1 MPLLPR
7 NTIAPVDGQPAA
19 TPINRQRH
27 DKPPPGTGSG
37 RTLGG
42 NDMPIGAELANA
54 LRAFAAIENDII
66 TFGQTMDASK
76 ASAFV
81 ERRREM
87 AHEFAVLRNALEQ
100 EPWLVDRPERM
111 TEALR
116 LLSAF
121 RASNSINQA
130 EWPTIRVRDD
140 PAAFRIAAQTV
151 AAAARDFWRWV
162 DRELGHMR

>member
-1 MPLLPR
+1 
-7 NTIAPVDGQPAA
+7 
-19 TPINRQRH
+19 
-27 DKPPPGTGSG
+27 
-37 RTLGG
+37 
-42 NDMPIGAELANA
+42 MPIGADLANA
-54 LRAFAAIENDII
+54 LRSFAAIENDII

-100 EPWLVDRPERM
+100 EPLLIDDPERM

-130 EWPTIRVRDD
+130 EWPAIRVRDD
-140 PAAFRIAAQTV
+140 PAAFRIAAQAV
-151 AAAARDFWRWV
+151 ATCARDFWRWME
-162 DRELGHMR
+162 RELGHIR

>member
-1 MPLLPR
+1 
-7 NTIAPVDGQPAA
+7 
-19 TPINRQRH
+19 
-27 DKPPPGTGSG
+27 
-37 RTLGG
+37 
-42 NDMPIGAELANA
+42 MPIGIELANA

-66 TFGQTMDASK
+66 IFGQTMDAGK

-87 AHEFAVLRNALEQ
+87 AHEFAVLRNALER
-100 EPWLVDRPERM
+100 EPWLIDRPERM

-116 LLSAF
+116 LLSTF

-140 PAAFRIAAQTV
+140 PAAFRIAAQAV

-162 DRELGHMR
+162 EHELGYMR